1 MESQY
6 LVVIEVCGPNRLHRT
21 VQQQLTYEVTHL
33 RPGKNQWSLVSQEDY
48 RKPAQPASAGNVQ
61 SALSK

>member
-6 LVVIEVCGPNRLHRT
+6 LVVIEVCGPRQT

-33 RPGKNQWSLVSQEDY
+33 CPGQNQWSLVSRESSAKPPRLHAEAKTSAVL
-48 RKPAQPASAGNVQ
+48 RK
-61 SALSK
+61 